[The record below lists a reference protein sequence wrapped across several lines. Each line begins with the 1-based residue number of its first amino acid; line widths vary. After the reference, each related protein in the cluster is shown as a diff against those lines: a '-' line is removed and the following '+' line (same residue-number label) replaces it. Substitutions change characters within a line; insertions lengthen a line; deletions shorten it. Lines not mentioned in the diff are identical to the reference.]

1 MSPPENLFALR
12 KFLINSSVGIGLKDV
27 FLHSSHLYCN
37 LLFLSSVSLDTDLS
51 FFLSFQVMQSN
62 FEIPDKLST

>member
-1 MSPPENLFALR
+1 MSLPENLFALR
-12 KFLINSSVGIGLKDV
+12 KFLFNSSVGIGLKDV
-27 FLHSSHLYCN
+27 FLHSLHLYCN

-51 FFLSFQVMQSN
+51 FFLSFHVMQSN